1 MRQTGQIRQVSEWR
15 NLTDSGGGYT
25 LLGGL
30 EIRRRSVVV
39 AYLHSSASLG
49 ALI

>member
-1 MRQTGQIRQVSEWR
+1 MRQVSEWR
-15 NLTDSGGGYT
+15 NLTDPGGGYT

-39 AYLHSSASLG
+39 AYLHGSASLRG
-49 ALI
+49 LI